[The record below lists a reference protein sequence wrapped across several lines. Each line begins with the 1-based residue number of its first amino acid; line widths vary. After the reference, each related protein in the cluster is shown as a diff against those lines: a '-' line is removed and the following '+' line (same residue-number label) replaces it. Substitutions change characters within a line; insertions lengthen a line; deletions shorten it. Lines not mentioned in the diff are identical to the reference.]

1 VIHAFNEQGF
11 AALDPK
17 WSGGRPPKTSFQKWR
32 ARSCRCWRGW
42 QHRCMPSPRVSVKTK
57 IFELEI
63 VLADIRPPVRRRVQ
77 VPGEIDLAVLHEVVQ
92 SAMGWT
98 NSHLHEFE
106 IAGRRYG
113 IPDPDWPAQQV
124 VDEAKVKLFRL
135 VEQGDR
141 FGYVYDF
148 GDNWAHEIT
157 VEEVLAAEPGVRY
170 PRCVSGEGACPP
182 EDVGGIWG
190 YEEFQAVMADPSH
203 PDHDERLEWAGGPF
217 DPHRFDLA
225 ETDRALQW
233 LAWRPL
239 TSAS

>member
-1 VIHAFNEQGF
+1 
-11 AALDPK
+11 
-17 WSGGRPPKTSFQKWR
+17 
-32 ARSCRCWRGW
+32 
-42 QHRCMPSPRVSVKTK
+42 MPSPRVSVKTK

>member
-1 VIHAFNEQGF
+1 
-11 AALDPK
+11 
-17 WSGGRPPKTSFQKWR
+17 
-32 ARSCRCWRGW
+32 
-42 QHRCMPSPRVSVKTK
+42 MKTK

-63 VLADIRPPVRRRVQ
+63 VLAGVRPSVRRRVQ

-92 SAMGWT
+92 SAVGWT

-113 IPDPDWPAQQV
+113 MPDPDWPGQDV
-124 VDEAKVKLFRL
+124 VDESKGKLFRL
-135 VEQGDR
+135 VKQGDR

-157 VEEVLAAEPGVRY
+157 VDKVLGAEPGVRY
-170 PRCVSGEGACPP
+170 PRCVAGQGACPP

-203 PDHDERLEWAGGPF
+203 PDHDERREWAGGEF
-217 DPHRFDLA
+217 DPHRFDPA
-225 ETDRALQW
+225 EADR
-233 LAWRPL
+233 
-239 TSAS
+239 